1 MGQERWDV
9 VLRALG
15 GPLARQGD
23 LTYRGPVIRLGAS
36 PGAGG
41 VQLTGYRG
49 LDPRQAVLTAYDGGS
64 VSIAPVGAAQVR
76 VAPHQN
82 VRWEDLDPIP
92 GPQYLHPGCAVH
104 LGPVG
109 RGVTLLFVAA
119 NKLGAWDDS
128 GISSHLS
135 EAPTLISDG
144 PTSEVAPRVN
154 LLRVESAPA
163 WFVGCFGLLSLAIS
177 ASSLLYVHFDPPD
190 VEPLGPQVEGEE
202 YLEFGVI
209 VDKDALKRIP
219 HGAKEGLKS
228 GFWKFVMKD
237 NVLTSGRTELEQV
250 ENWDA
255 RLFEYVGMT
264 AKQVSKAKVYWR
276 RLQAVKDDYGYVVSA
291 MREAGLPEV
300 FAGIPYL
307 ESRYRAE
314 IQSYACGK
322 GWWQFM
328 PEVAKRMEVKSG
340 LDFSVRGCRFEGDK
354 NISWEPTAIAPPSPI
369 KDAQYIRLDGEYMQ
383 CRIPQKRGCKV
394 DDRADL
400 ERSTAAAVAAL
411 REAYEDELL
420 RASGAIVQMTIASH
434 NAGYHDARFGVK
446 KSFNI
451 LPAYKKWR
459 KKNRKKDPSTFIG
472 ETIKCEKMEKGKS
485 GSQWCGSVLVA
496 QTQHYAYGTI
506 AYHMLA
512 ACFYGKNYGDMSEF
526 EHYGRMYNATDSYC
540 TNLNIPDLSE
550 I

>member
-23 LTYRGPVIRLGAS
+23 VTYRGPVIRLGAS

-41 VQLTGYRG
+41 VQLSGYRG

-64 VSIAPVGAAQVR
+64 VSIAPVGTAQVR

-109 RGVTLLFVAA
+109 RGVTILFVAA
-119 NKLGAWDDS
+119 NKLGVWDDS

-135 EAPTLISDG
+135 EAPTLLTEG

-202 YLEFGVI
+202 YLEFVV
-209 VDKDALKRIP
+209 VDTEALKRIP

-237 NVLTSGRTELEQV
+237 NVLTSGRADLEQV

-255 RLFEYVGMT
+255 RLFEHVGMT
-264 AKQVSKAKVYWR
+264 VKQVSRAKRYWR
-276 RLQAVKDDYGYVVSA
+276 RLQAVKDEYGYVVSA
-291 MREAGLPEV
+291 MRDAGLPEV

-314 IQSYACGK
+314 VQSYVCGK

-328 PEVAKRMEVKSG
+328 PEVAKRMEVQSG
-340 LDFSVRGCRFEGDK
+340 LDFSVKDCRFKGDK
-354 NISWEPTAIAPPSPI
+354 GALWSPTEQAPPTPI
-369 KDAQYIRLDGEYMQ
+369 ISAKYVNYDGEYST
-383 CRIPQKRGCKV
+383 CRIPGKRGCKV

-400 ERSTAAAVAAL
+400 KLSTAAAIAAL
-411 REAYEDELL
+411 REVYEDELL
-420 RASGAIVQMTIASH
+420 RESGSVVQMTIASH
-434 NAGYHDARFGVK
+434 NAGYDDERFGVR

-451 LPAYKKWR
+451 LPAYKTWR
-459 KKNRKKDPSTFIG
+459 KRNHKKDPSTFIG
-472 ETIKCEKMEKGKS
+472 DTITCKSMEKGKS
-485 GSQWCGSVLVA
+485 GSQRCGGSVLVA
-496 QTQHYAYGTI
+496 QTQHYAYNTI

-526 EHYGRMYNATDSYC
+526 AHYGRMYNAPDSYC